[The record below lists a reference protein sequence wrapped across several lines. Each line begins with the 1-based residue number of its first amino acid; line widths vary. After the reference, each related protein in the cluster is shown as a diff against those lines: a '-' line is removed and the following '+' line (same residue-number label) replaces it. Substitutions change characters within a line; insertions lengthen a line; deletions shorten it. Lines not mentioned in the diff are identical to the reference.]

1 MSFKILCDGKYKTT
15 DLILVKIGSRSHQMC
30 WYKIKGGVYRAAQI
44 VYRVLC
50 MYVESDEI
58 KIKCLQHSR
67 LFLFKAP

>member
-1 MSFKILCDGKYKTT
+1 MIIKYQFYYVS
-15 DLILVKIGSRSHQMC
+15 IC
-30 WYKIKGGVYRAAQI
+30 WYKIKGGGYRAAQI

-58 KIKCLQHSR
+58 KIKCLQCSR